1 MRGCN
6 LSKPMLEYAILEDV
20 VISILISGN
29 LSKDKEL
36 LDKNNLF
43 KSILSNEKLNFRHT
57 SIYWDN
63 FATTENNDYILML
76 ECWIDNFNQI
86 NNMNVNPLIVKYAA
100 IFSDE
105 VNILTQNLAKSLK
118 NVLDNYKPEEII
130 YSDKTIIY
138 P

>member
-1 MRGCN
+1 
-6 LSKPMLEYAILEDV
+6 
-20 VISILISGN
+20 
-29 LSKDKEL
+29 
-36 LDKNNLF
+36 
-43 KSILSNEKLNFRHT
+43 
-57 SIYWDN
+57 
-63 FATTENNDYILML
+63 
-76 ECWIDNFNQI
+76 
-86 NNMNVNPLIVKYAA
+86 MNVNPLIVKYAA

>member
-1 MRGCN
+1 
-6 LSKPMLEYAILEDV
+6 MLEYAILEDV

>member
-1 MRGCN
+1 
-6 LSKPMLEYAILEDV
+6 MLEYAILEDV

-86 NNMNVNPLIVKYAA
+86 NNMNVNPPIVKYAA